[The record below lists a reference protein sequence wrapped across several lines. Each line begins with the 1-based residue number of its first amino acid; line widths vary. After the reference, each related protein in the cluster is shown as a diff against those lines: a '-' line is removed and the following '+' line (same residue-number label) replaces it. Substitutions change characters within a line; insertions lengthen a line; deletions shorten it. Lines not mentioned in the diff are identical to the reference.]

1 MLSRLVGERQLAQA
15 LGVVRNMLP
24 RRFIHCTKDAETVA
38 RILRHGFIIHPC
50 ERNVLSYFTKREEF
64 RSREPQFFGMVS
76 MHSFRFKPGKRFI
89 RAFGPFAI
97 EMSYT
102 WIAANSFRQVKYLRK
117 HGFYRWALSFL
128 VHDALADVDRAV
140 NAQYPEDSFR
150 KMAYT
155 NKNIAG
161 ILGATKW
168 AQFLA
173 VYEYME
179 PHKHKYQHEWRYA
192 RPEPFYNNDPIER
205 TAKLLDQDAGWTR
218 FVSTLQF
225 KPADVVRVFAPP
237 AEHEELMRMLPTD
250 FSDVAIEATSNQPLH
265 STQRIQNALVRRT
278 IPGRRGR
285 PVKQRKPAGNFE

>member
-1 MLSRLVGERQLAQA
+1 
-15 LGVVRNMLP
+15 
-24 RRFIHCTKDAETVA
+24 
-38 RILRHGFIIHPC
+38 
-50 ERNVLSYFTKREEF
+50 
-64 RSREPQFFGMVS
+64 MVS
-76 MHSFRFKPGKRFI
+76 MHAFRFKPGKRFI
-89 RAFGPFAI
+89 RDFGPFAI
-97 EMSYT
+97 EMSDT

-117 HGFYRWALSFL
+117 HGIVRRALSFL
-128 VHDALADVDRAV
+128 VNDALADVDRAV

-179 PHKHKYQHEWRYA
+179 PHEHKYQHEWRYA
-192 RPEPFYNNDPIER
+192 RPEPFYNNYPIER

-218 FVSTLQF
+218 FVFTLKF

-237 AEHEELMRMLPTD
+237 AEHDGLMRILPTD
-250 FSDVAIEATSNQPLH
+250 FSDVAIEATPNQPLH
-265 STQRIQNALVRRT
+265 TSLLLLNFLARRT
-278 IPGRRGR
+278 KPDRRGR
-285 PVKQRKPAGNFE
+285 PATQRKPAGNFE